1 MDSAFSLGSTA
12 LTNFQ
17 RACCIL
23 IPSGVSLSFALY
35 LKTIEEQQ
43 LQMFQGWIISQL
55 LILIYYYIDTG
66 VQTCGLDFH
75 FDNPNEDEETA
86 TEDNPDDNPYED
98 VEMAT
103 ADSPD
108 DNTDDN
114 PGDNP
119 GGDKVRASADIHE
132 KGCLQIVQL
141 HVLGQDANGS
151 LVRTFF

>member
-1 MDSAFSLGSTA
+1 
-12 LTNFQ
+12 
-17 RACCIL
+17 
-23 IPSGVSLSFALY
+23 
-35 LKTIEEQQ
+35 
-43 LQMFQGWIISQL
+43 MFQGWILSQL

-119 GGDKVRASADIHE
+119 GGDEVRASADIHE
-132 KGCLQIVQL
+132 IGCLQIVQL

-151 LVRTFF
+151 LVRTFFSENTPEHIKNTTHTLNSFLLFIILAGG

>member
-1 MDSAFSLGSTA
+1 
-12 LTNFQ
+12 
-17 RACCIL
+17 
-23 IPSGVSLSFALY
+23 
-35 LKTIEEQQ
+35 
-43 LQMFQGWIISQL
+43 MFQGWILSQL

-75 FDNPNEDEETA
+75 FDNPQEDEEVA
-86 TEDNPDDNPYED
+86 TEDNPDDNPNED

>member
-1 MDSAFSLGSTA
+1 
-12 LTNFQ
+12 
-17 RACCIL
+17 
-23 IPSGVSLSFALY
+23 
-35 LKTIEEQQ
+35 
-43 LQMFQGWIISQL
+43 MFQGWILSQL

-75 FDNPNEDEETA
+75 FDNPQEDEETA

-108 DNTDDN
+108 DSTDDN

-119 GGDKVRASADIHE
+119 GEDEVRASADIHE
-132 KGCLQIVQL
+132 KGCLQIVQF

>member
-1 MDSAFSLGSTA
+1 
-12 LTNFQ
+12 
-17 RACCIL
+17 
-23 IPSGVSLSFALY
+23 
-35 LKTIEEQQ
+35 
-43 LQMFQGWIISQL
+43 MFQGWILSQL

-75 FDNPNEDEETA
+75 FDNPNEDEEAA
-86 TEDNPDDNPYED
+86 TEDNPDENYDDNPDDNPHED
-98 VEMAT
+98 EEMAT

-119 GGDKVRASADIHE
+119 GGDEVRASADIHE